1 MIICDAYI
9 LKIKKRLR
17 KSEIIDKLKE
27 HILASDSMPNAQV
40 LCKTSKSKESSI
52 TISKDKTMYTVR
64 MGDKASDNTNIGGP
78 SSSSAGVCSST
89 GPIIPVKVIGKG
101 KRLAAKP
108 PSPKSS
114 TSKIHGESQPNSSDT
129 DCELIIPK
137 RNSRKRQKKPQQMKA
152 VRKKQKQ
159 MDSDEEN

>member
-64 MGDKASDNTNIGGP
+64 MGDKTKQ
-78 SSSSAGVCSST
+78 V
-89 GPIIPVKVIGKG
+89 IIQI
-101 KRLAAKP
+101 
-108 PSPKSS
+108 
-114 TSKIHGESQPNSSDT
+114 
-129 DCELIIPK
+129 
-137 RNSRKRQKKPQQMKA
+137 
-152 VRKKQKQ
+152 
-159 MDSDEEN
+159 